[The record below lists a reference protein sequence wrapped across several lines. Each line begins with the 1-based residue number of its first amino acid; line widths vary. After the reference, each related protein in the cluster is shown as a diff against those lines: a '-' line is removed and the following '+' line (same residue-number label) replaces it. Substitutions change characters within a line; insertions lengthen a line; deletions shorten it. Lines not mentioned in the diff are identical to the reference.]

1 MGETNLK
8 NEEYNINTSINEN
21 QLNIS
26 FDADIP
32 YTIASNGKPYNICLA
47 ENSMPATYKY
57 YAVPKLDSEV
67 YLMAEVSQHSNYYF
81 LKGEANIT
89 INGDYVGKTII
100 DPNQISD
107 VLHLSIGKDKRV
119 NVKREKVKELTST
132 KLFSSY
138 NESVFTYDISVRNN
152 KNTEIAVQLKDQ
164 YPLSS
169 SNDIT
174 IDLLKTDHAND
185 NKELGVLTWILNL
198 KPNETKKV
206 RVSYKIKYH
215 KDKVLNL

>member
-1 MGETNLK
+1 
-8 NEEYNINTSINEN
+8 
-21 QLNIS
+21 
-26 FDADIP
+26 
-32 YTIASNGKPYNICLA
+32 
-47 ENSMPATYKY
+47 MPATYKY